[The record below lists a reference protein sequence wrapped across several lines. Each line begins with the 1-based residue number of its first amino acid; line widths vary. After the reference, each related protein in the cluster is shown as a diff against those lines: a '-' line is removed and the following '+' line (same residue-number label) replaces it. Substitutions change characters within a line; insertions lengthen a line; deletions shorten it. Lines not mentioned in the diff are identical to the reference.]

1 MTYVYA
7 SKVLYTGKCVSKVR
21 YDKGANG
28 RWGDWPFFSF
38 CLLSAL
44 VTPFFLFSDFLIF

>member
-7 SKVLYTGKCVSKVR
+7 SKVLYTGKCVSMIR
-21 YDKGANG
+21 ALMGGGAIG
-28 RWGDWPFFSF
+28 LFSF

-44 VTPFFLFSDFLIF
+44 CSCNSFFLFSDFLIF